1 MPNPPPPSE
10 RGQTPPAGAP
20 HKVAVHA
27 YEEIAAF
34 ELGVVVEVFALPRP
48 ELEVEQWYD
57 FALFS
62 ETPGRLGAV
71 GGFGLDVP
79 HGLEALDDAGTV
91 ILLGSPDPYRD
102 PPAELLDALRAGR
115 IEAAI
120 VESVSALSL
129 TETDRRFAIVAS
141 LTFEPYVLAM
151 PVAAYRLQAEVD
163 RVMEHLRTEGFVER
177 LNTRW
182 FGGAD
187 R

>member
-1 MPNPPPPSE
+1 SYDALYDTLAA
-10 RGQTPPAGAP
+10 GQVDLLAS
-20 HKVAVHA
+20 
-27 YEEIAAF
+27 
-34 ELGVVVEVFALPRP
+34 ALPLAP
-48 ELEVEQWYD
+48 EQGWR
-57 FALFS
+57 ARFS
-62 ETPGRLGAV
+62 SAYL
-71 GGFGLDVP
+71 
-79 HGLEALDDAGTV
+79 DAGQVLVARRGGPIRGTASLPGHV
-91 ILLGSPDPYRD
+91 VGAALGSEGDTILRNLVRDDPAIGARSEFET
-102 PPAELLDALRAGR
+102 PAELLDALRAGR

-120 VESVSALSL
+120 LDSISALSL